1 MRRGV
6 RRTEMFAEMRCLD
19 FRAPDWFLNGP
30 SMSGEVHTVR
40 IGRGQGCDLVLTHE
54 SISRRH
60 AELTIGADGSLY
72 IRDLQSTGG
81 IFILRDGKEQSVTK
95 ARLKS
100 TDTLRL
106 GDYEISVEDLLSL
119 VRESQPE
126 FAPAP
131 AREAVATEDPGK
143 PKTRMVRCACGS
155 IKERGQTCPACGT

>member
-1 MRRGV
+1 
-6 RRTEMFAEMRCLD
+6 
-19 FRAPDWFLNGP
+19 
-30 SMSGEVHTVR
+30 MSVDVHTVR

-54 SISRRH
+54 SVSRRH
-60 AELTIGADGSLY
+60 AELTISPDGSVD

-81 IFILRDGKEQSVTK
+81 TFILRDGKEQSVSK
-95 ARLKS
+95 ARLKP

-119 VRESQPE
+119 VRESQPDS
-126 FAPAP
+126 APATAPSP
-131 AREAVATEDPGK
+131 AATEDPGR